1 MVAAHQIARIRE
13 VFGREPFLL
22 EWVLRDPVA
31 RTSGLIA
38 NLTEF
43 QREFLYQYC
52 VLGLDEAKLMEW
64 LAQTSPDLEFSVAL
78 QEVTTAIVESAP
90 ALLDMH
96 RERKRLQGNRRK
108 A

>member
-1 MVAAHQIARIRE
+1 MVAAHQIIRIRE

-43 QREFLYQYC
+43 HREFLYQYC
-52 VLGLDEAKLMEW
+52 VLGLDEEKLSEW
-64 LAQTSPDLEFSVAL
+64 LVSTHRDLEFSVAL
-78 QEVTTAIVESAP
+78 EEVTSAIVQSAP

-96 RERKRLQGNRRK
+96 RERRRLQGNRRK

>member
-1 MVAAHQIARIRE
+1 MVAAHQITRIRE

-52 VLGLDEAKLMEW
+52 VLDMLRLHFGGRPSG
-64 LAQTSPDLEFSVAL
+64 SPDLPRFIAHNRLSSFSL
-78 QEVTTAIVESAP
+78 RIPMQPLTP
-90 ALLDMH
+90 H
-96 RERKRLQGNRRK
+96 RPST
-108 A
+108 